1 MLKQADNKVRIEGI
15 LSEVDI
21 KTGESK
27 KDKKPYVMGEIKI
40 KVTQDINGKTEVME
54 IPVNMFATKNTR
66 SGNSNPAYESIM
78 KIKEEYTSIASCGNE
93 DEASRIRIDRAEIGE
108 NAFYG
113 NNGVLVSRP
122 RIRASFTNRIKKD
135 ECQEKADFEAVIVIG
150 NIKEEIRN
158 DEPTGR
164 LVVKGILVQ
173 YGEKVDVIDFI
184 VASNDA
190 INHIQTYWNEGD
202 TVRVAGKVNFSSRT
216 IHEEK
221 EVGFGDPIIED
232 KTVSVRELIITSG
245 SQSALDG
252 ELAYDAD
259 EIQEALKKRKVALDE
274 QKANSEK
281 KSAQTSQETEK
292 KSADFGF

>member
-1 MLKQADNKVRIEGI
+1 MLRQAENKVCIEGI

-27 KDKKPYVMGEIKI
+27 KDKKPYVACEIKV
-40 KVTQDINGKTEVME
+40 KVNQDINGKTENME
-54 IPVNMFATKNTR
+54 IPINMFATKETKR
-66 SGNSNPAYESIM
+66 GGINPAYENIM

-108 NAFYG
+108 NAFFS
-113 NNGVLVSRP
+113 NNGVLVSKP
-122 RIRASFTNRIKKD
+122 RIRASFSSKVKKD
-135 ECQEKADFEAVIVIG
+135 ECQEKANFETVIVIG

-164 LVVKGILVQ
+164 LIVKGIIVQ
-173 YGEKVDVIDFI
+173 YGEKVDVVDFI

-202 TVRVAGKVNFSSRT
+202 TVRVMGKINFSSRV

-232 KTVSVRELIITSG
+232 KTISVKELIITAG

-252 ELAYDAD
+252 DLAYEAD
-259 EIQEALKKRKVALDE
+259 EIREALKRRQVALDE
-274 QKANSEK
+274 QKENSTK
-281 KSAQTSQETEK
+281 KATTTVEG
-292 KSADFGF
+292 KSTDFGF

>member
-1 MLKQADNKVRIEGI
+1 MLRQADNKVCIEGI

-27 KDKKPYVMGEIKI
+27 KDQKPYIMGEIKV
-40 KVTQDINGKTEVME
+40 KVTQDINGKTEHME
-54 IPVNMFATKNTR
+54 IPVNMFATKETKK
-66 SGNSNPAYESIM
+66 GGINPAYQNIQ

-108 NAFYG
+108 NAFWG

-122 RIRASFTNRIKKD
+122 RIRASFSSRIKKD
-135 ECQEKADFEAVIVIG
+135 ECKENATFEAVIVIG
-150 NIKEEIRN
+150 NIKEEIKN

-164 LVVKGILVQ
+164 LVIKGILIQ
-173 YGEKVDVIDFI
+173 YGGKADVVDFI

-202 TVRVAGKVNFSSRT
+202 TVRVAGKINFSSRV

-221 EVGFGDPIIED
+221 EVGFGDPIIEER
-232 KTVSVRELIITSG
+232 TVSVKELIITSG

-252 ELAYDAD
+252 ELAYEAED
-259 EIQEALKKRKVALDE
+259 IKEALKQRQATLDE
-274 QKANSEK
+274 QKENSSK
-281 KSAQTSQETEK
+281 KETSVTEK
-292 KSADFGF
+292 KNTDFGF

>member
-1 MLKQADNKVRIEGI
+1 MLRQAENKVSIEGI

-21 KTGESK
+21 KEGTSK
-27 KDKKPYVMGEIKI
+27 KDGKPYVMGEIKI
-40 KVTQDINGKTEVME
+40 KVSQDINGKTEDME
-54 IPVNMFATKNTR
+54 IPVNLFATKETKK
-66 SGNSNPAYESIM
+66 GGLNPAYENIM

-93 DEASRIRIDRAEIGE
+93 DDASRIRIDRAEIGE

-122 RIRASFTNRIKKD
+122 RIRASFSTRLKKD
-135 ECQEKADFEAVIVIG
+135 ECNQKADFVAVIVIG
-150 NIKEEIRN
+150 NIKDEIRN

-164 LVVKGILVQ
+164 LIVKGILVQ
-173 YGEKVDVIDFI
+173 YGEKVDVVDFI

-202 TVRVAGKVNFSSRT
+202 TVRVAGKVNFSSKT
-216 IHEEK
+216 VHEEK

-232 KTVSVRELIITSG
+232 KTVSVKELIITSG

-252 ELAYDAD
+252 DLAYDAE
-259 EIQEALKKRKVALDE
+259 EIQKALKERLARLDE
-274 QKANSEK
+274 QKENASKRESTPAEK
-281 KSAQTSQETEK
+281 KST
-292 KSADFGF
+292 DFGF

>member
-1 MLKQADNKVRIEGI
+1 MLRQADNKVRIEGI

-27 KDKKPYVMGEIKI
+27 KDGKPYVMGEIKV
-40 KVTQDINGKTEVME
+40 KVTQDINGKTEHME
-54 IPVNMFATKNTR
+54 IPVNMFATKETKK
-66 SGNSNPAYESIM
+66 GGLNPAYENIM

-93 DEASRIRIDRAEIGE
+93 DDASRIRIDRAEIGE
-108 NAFYG
+108 NAFWG

-122 RIRASFTNRIKKD
+122 RIRASFSTRIKKD
-135 ECQEKADFEAVIVIG
+135 ECQEAANFEAVIVIG
-150 NIKEEIRN
+150 NIKEEVRN

-164 LVVKGILVQ
+164 LIVKGILVQ
-173 YGEKVDVIDFI
+173 YGERADVVDFI

-202 TVRVAGKVNFSSRT
+202 TVRIAGKVNFSSRV

-232 KTVSVRELIITSG
+232 RTISVKELIITSG

-252 ELAYDAD
+252 DLAYEAD
-259 EIQEALKKRKVALDE
+259 DIKEALKRRQATLDE
-274 QKANSEK
+274 QKENASK
-281 KSAQTSQETEK
+281 KEAAPAATEK
-292 KSADFGF
+292 KSTDFGF